1 MEPLKLFRPVSDE
14 FKISSPFGGT
24 RTLTRLD
31 GSTVTRVHHGIDFAC
46 PIGTPVY
53 AFYDGDIFIT
63 GWENPDHHEK
73 GLGYRIWQ
81 KFKYQDKWLY
91 GWLGHLS
98 KIMVDPGDFVKAGQK
113 IALSGLN
120 GEATGPHL
128 HTQFREMNT
137 GEWLN
142 AEFTPQQGE
151 IKS

>member
-1 MEPLKLFRPVSDE
+1 METLKLFRPVSED
-14 FKISSPFGGT
+14 FKISSPFGVT

-31 GSTVTRVHHGIDFAC
+31 GSTMTRVHHGIDFAC
-46 PIGTPVY
+46 PIGTPIR

-63 GWENPDHHEK
+63 GWEDPNNHNK
-73 GLGYRIWQ
+73 GLGYRVWQ
-81 KFKYQDKWLY
+81 KFKYEGKMVY
-91 GWLGHLS
+91 GWYAHCS
-98 KIMVDPGDFVKAGQK
+98 KILVNPGEDVKAGQR

-142 AEFTPQQGE
+142 AEFMPQKE
-151 IKS
+151 LV